1 MQELKFYVMAD
12 PHFYESSL
20 GASGPE
26 YDDFMR
32 YEQKCYAETESINRS
47 VVDYL
52 KEADEA
58 DIVLIV
64 GDLSFNGE
72 KESHLSY
79 VKLLR
84 ELQEKGKK
92 VYVVTADHDCQEHP
106 FAFGEK
112 GRYEPENTPRDELYD
127 IYYEFGFKDAIAV
140 DRQHL
145 SYVAQLGEGVRLLAL
160 NNDGADDGR
169 RRFDDAHC
177 EWIREQIRKA
187 KEDGQMMIAMNH
199 YPLLPLQP
207 LFSVISSVVQKEPK
221 KAIEL
226 LADEGVNL
234 VFTGHMHCQSINE
247 ITTEK
252 GNKLYDVCTGA
263 IIADPAYIRLVTVKD
278 ENTVDIKSIPTPDF
292 EWDTKGKTCKQ
303 YLTDMFDNMIL
314 NILYDMKYDTMRMMR
329 KFHIESKKA
338 LRPVIYLVGCI
349 LNSITFGGLSRLMW
363 IKCDKS
369 IRKMLVKDFAAELVR
384 GAFVGNQQMKEGTPK
399 GDVLLAFLK
408 RINPVLK
415 KISVKNVYG
424 EKVDLYELLKHTAG
438 NYGIDDY
445 NTVLKLKEDQQ

>member
-1 MQELKFYVMAD
+1 MKELKFYVMTD
-12 PHFYESSL
+12 PHFYETSL

-47 VVDYL
+47 VAEYL
-52 KEADEA
+52 KGADEA
-58 DIVLIV
+58 DIILIV

-72 KESHLSY
+72 KESHRSF
-79 VKLLR
+79 VKLLK
-84 ELQEKGKK
+84 EIEESGKK

-112 GRYEPENTPRDELYD
+112 GRYEPEGTPRDELFD

-169 RRFDDAHC
+169 RRFDEKHC
-177 EWIREQIRKA
+177 QWIREQIRKA

-207 LFSVISSVVQKEPK
+207 LFSIISSTVQKEPMN
-221 KAIEL
+221 AIEL

-247 ITTEK
+247 ITTKK
-252 GNKLYDVCTGA
+252 GNKLYDVCTGS

-292 EWDTKGKTCKQ
+292 EWDTDGRSCKQ
-303 YLTDMFDNMIL
+303 YLTDMFNNMIL
-314 NILYDMKYDTMRMMR
+314 NILYDMKYDTERMMR
-329 KFHIESKKA
+329 KFHIEDKKA
-338 LRPVIYLVGCI
+338 LRPVIYLIGCL
-349 LNSITFGGLSRLMW
+349 LNSITLGGFSRLFW
-363 IKCDKS
+363 IKCHKS
-369 IRKMLVKDFAAELVR
+369 IRKIKVMDFAAELVR
-384 GAFVGNQQMKEGTPK
+384 GAFVGNQQMKEGTPE

-415 KISVKNVYG
+415 RINLKNVYG
-424 EKVDLYELLKHTAG
+424 ERVDLFELLKHTAG
-438 NYGIDDY
+438 NYGTDDY
-445 NTVLKLKEDQQ
+445 NAVLTLR